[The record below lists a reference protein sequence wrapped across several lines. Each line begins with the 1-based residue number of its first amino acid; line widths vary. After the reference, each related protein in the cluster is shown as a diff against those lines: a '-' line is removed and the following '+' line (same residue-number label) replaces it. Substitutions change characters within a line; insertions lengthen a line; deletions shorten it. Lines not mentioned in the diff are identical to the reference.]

1 MLSRLTIDV
10 KHVGSAAGAEAAMLY
25 RSVKY
30 KQNSLDAVFAA
41 LADPTRRAIAER
53 LAEGPASMT
62 ELAEPFDVTLPA
74 IVKQLAVLEH
84 AGLVAH
90 KKDGRVRYFTLV
102 PGRLDSVAQ
111 WLEHRASSGASAST
125 GCTAI
130 CAPTASAAHERCPR
144 ERPDRRRL

>member
-1 MLSRLTIDV
+1 
-10 KHVGSAAGAEAAMLY
+10 MLY

-30 KQNSLDAVFAA
+30 KQHSLDAVFAA

-53 LAEGPASMT
+53 LAEGPASMS

-90 KKDGRVRYFTLV
+90 EKDGRVRYFTLV
-102 PGRLDSVAQ
+102 PEPLESVAV
-111 WLEHRASSGASAST
+111 WLERYGDFWREQLDGLHVYLRSERET
-125 GCTAI
+125 G
-130 CAPTASAAHERCPR
+130 P
-144 ERPDRRRL
+144 